1 MILPRSKNSKK
12 PVKYKTNVYV
22 QWIFRKLREFGK
34 YKFRLERKKRYH
46 SQKGYVFPST
56 RESKLPYVHD
66 IDKTWKAILFNTNLR
81 KLPLY
86 MLRHSWATNGL
97 KARNN
102 NIKDIMDAGGWKTL
116 RMAELYSQ
124 IDEER
129 NKETSE
135 SVARYIATGR

>member
-1 MILPRSKNSKK
+1 MFSP
-12 PVKYKTNVYV
+12 
-22 QWIFRKLREFGK
+22 Q
-34 YKFRLERKKRYH
+34 H
-46 SQKGYVFPST
+46 
-56 RESKLPYVHD
+56 ESKLPYVHD